1 MSLMKLFGRLRAL
14 EGRRKEIL
22 ASLRLPT
29 KGLPGSLA
37 QSRRRCGS
45 QGCHCHRGEPH
56 LSWTLTF
63 MVDGK
68 KRVEHVPNELLDTV
82 RARVEEG
89 NAYKS
94 EVAELMATNA
104 QLLLLGR
111 RARRQE
117 EAAAKGRAGR

>member
-1 MSLMKLFGRLRAL
+1 MSLMKLLGRLRTL
-14 EGRRKEIL
+14 EGRRKEML

-63 MVDGK
+63 MVNGK
-68 KRVEHVPNELLDTV
+68 KHTQHIPNQWVEQVQRRVNAGREFQDAV
-82 RARVEEG
+82 R
-89 NAYKS
+89 
-94 EVAELMATNA
+94 EVLAANA
-104 QLLLLGR
+104 QLLVL
-111 RARRQE
+111 ARKQRLAQP
-117 EAAAKGRAGR
+117 

>member
-1 MSLMKLFGRLRAL
+1 MTPVKLLGRLRTL
-14 EGRRKEIL
+14 ELRRKQIL
-22 ASLRLPT
+22 VSLRLPEQ
-29 KGLPGSLA
+29 GLPGSLA

-45 QGCHCHRGEPH
+45 QGCHCHQGDPH

-89 NAYKS
+89 NAYKG
-94 EVAELMATNA
+94 ELAELMATNA

-111 RARRQE
+111 RARKQE
-117 EAAAKGRAGR
+117 QAAAKRRAVR

>member
-1 MSLMKLFGRLRAL
+1 MSLRKLLGRLQAL
-14 EGRRKEIL
+14 EVRRKEIL
-22 ASLRLPT
+22 ARLRLPAE
-29 KGLPGSLA
+29 GLPGSLA

-45 QGCHCHRGEPH
+45 QGCHCHQGEPH

-63 MVDGK
+63 MVDGR

-89 NAYKS
+89 NAYKG

-104 QLLLLGR
+104 QLLLLRR
-111 RARRQE
+111 RARKQE
-117 EAAAKGRAGR
+117 EAVAKRRAGR